1 MRHPRLKKASWEKK
15 NMEVKIE
22 VAAKELKQTQ
32 SGKPF
37 TPVKINEEWINL
49 FGDHRDKQGQTITI
63 SEPSDFKGT
72 KWAYV
77 QNKKKPPA
85 ESPPPSEPGDP
96 ALTEP
101 IYEPI
106 QDDHKTIAQYI
117 TVMNKFYQAI
127 KALEPDSGEA
137 RAALINTAMIA
148 WANGKIT

>member
-1 MRHPRLKKASWEKK
+1 MRHPRLKKAPWEKK

-22 VAAKELKQTQ
+22 VAAKDLMQTQ
-32 SGKPF
+32 SGKPY
-37 TPVKINEEWINL
+37 TCVKINEEWINL
-49 FGDHRDKQGQTITI
+49 RGDHRSKEGQTITI
-63 SEPSDFKGT
+63 SEPQLFKDK

-77 QNKKKPPA
+77 QEKKETLSKPP
-85 ESPPPSEPGDP
+85 EPDSQDP
-96 ALTEP
+96 GLPDP

-106 QDDHKTIAQYI
+106 QGDHKTIAQYI

-127 KALEPDSGEA
+127 KALEPDNGEA